1 MQARKNQELMN
12 TRQMN
17 RFNVLLLS
25 SVFALLFSS
34 CGEGKIRPEPLSSI
48 SSSPDEYYGN
58 VVEVPF
64 KNQGGVRIVQ
74 VKINDCTEF
83 PMIFDT
89 GCSEVSISILELA
102 TLIKHGYISE
112 NDVIGI
118 TQAQIADGNVVEEAV
133 VNLRKLQIGGYVCNN
148 VVATISENGAAP
160 LLLGNG
166 ALKNVGSFV
175 VDDDAGVIK
184 FYLK

>member
-1 MQARKNQELMN
+1 MIRYNIL
-12 TRQMN
+12 
-17 RFNVLLLS
+17 VLS
-25 SVFALLFSS
+25 SVFVLLLPS
-34 CGEGKIRPEPLSSI
+34 CGGGRIRPEPLSSI
-48 SSSPDEYYGN
+48 SYSPDEYYGN

-64 KNQGGVRIVQ
+64 KNQGGVRTVQ

-89 GCSEVSISILELA
+89 GCSDVSISILELA

-118 TQAQIADGNVVEEAV
+118 TQAQIADGSVVEEALV
-133 VNLRKLQIGGYVCNN
+133 LLRKLQIGDYVCNN
-148 VVATISENGAAP
+148 VLATISENESAP

-166 ALKNVGSFV
+166 ALKNVESFI
-175 VDDDAGVIK
+175 VDDDAKVIK

>member
-1 MQARKNQELMN
+1 
-12 TRQMN
+12 MN
-17 RFNVLLLS
+17 RLYFKLVFALYIVLLLT
-25 SVFALLFSS
+25 S
-34 CGEGKIRPEPLSSI
+34 CGGKKIKPDPLSII
-48 SSSPDEYYGN
+48 SNTPDDYYGN
-58 VVEVPF
+58 VVEIPF
-64 KNQGGVRIVQ
+64 KNQGGVRTVQ

-89 GCSEVSISILELA
+89 GCSGVSISILELA

-112 NDVIGI
+112 EDVVGI

-133 VNLRKLQIGGYVCNN
+133 VNLRKLQIGDYVCNN
-148 VVATISENGAAP
+148 VKATISENGAAP

-166 ALKNVGSFV
+166 ALKNVESFV
-175 VDDDAGVIK
+175 VDDDAKVIM

>member
-1 MQARKNQELMN
+1 ME
-12 TRQMN
+12 N
-17 RFNVLLLS
+17 RLNFKIVLAFFILLS
-25 SVFALLFSS
+25 LTS
-34 CGEGKIRPEPLSSI
+34 CGGKKIKPAPLSII
-48 SSSPDEYYGN
+48 SNASDEYYDN

-64 KNQGGVRIVQ
+64 KNQGGVRTIQ

-89 GCSEVSISILELA
+89 GCSGVSISILELA

-112 NDVIGI
+112 DDVIGI
-118 TQAQIADGNVVEEAV
+118 TQAQIADGSVVEEAV
-133 VNLRKLQIGGYVCNN
+133 VNLRKMQIGDYICNN
-148 VVATISENGAAP
+148 VSATISENGAAP

-166 ALKNVGSFV
+166 ALKNVESFI
-175 VDDDAGVIK
+175 VDDDAKVIK

>member
-1 MQARKNQELMN
+1 MK
-12 TRQMN
+12 TIYY
-17 RFNVLLLS
+17 FVFIICFLLLCSCSGKRIKPDLLSIGYS
-25 SVFALLFSS
+25 S
-34 CGEGKIRPEPLSSI
+34 
-48 SSSPDEYYGN
+48 DNYYGN

-64 KNQGGVRIVQ
+64 QDQGGVRTVQ

-112 NDVIGI
+112 EDVIGI
-118 TQAQIADGNVVEEAV
+118 TQTQIADGSVVEEAV
-133 VNLRKLQIGGYVCNN
+133 VNLRKLQIGDYVCNN
-148 VVATISENGAAP
+148 VRATISENGAAP

-166 ALKNVGSFV
+166 ALKDVESFI
-175 VDDDAGVIK
+175 VDDEAKVIK

>member
-1 MQARKNQELMN
+1 MSIGY
-12 TRQMN
+12 
-17 RFNVLLLS
+17 S
-25 SVFALLFSS
+25 S
-34 CGEGKIRPEPLSSI
+34 
-48 SSSPDEYYGN
+48 DNYYGN

-64 KNQGGVRIVQ
+64 QDQGGVRTVQ

-112 NDVIGI
+112 EDVIGI
-118 TQAQIADGNVVEEAV
+118 TQTQIADGSVVEEAV
-133 VNLRKLQIGGYVCNN
+133 VNLRKLQIGDYVCNN
-148 VVATISENGAAP
+148 VRATISENGAAP

-166 ALKNVGSFV
+166 ALKDVESFI
-175 VDDDAGVIK
+175 VDDEAKVIK